1 MLLMDQLVYLD
12 LALGQLLISV
22 SSFLKTLNKAVI
34 LGASPQSF
42 YEQNYIYVVTAEK
55 CARKSQKLIMKSLNY
70 STLYFHFVF

>member
-22 SSFLKTLNKAVI
+22 SSFLKTLNKDVI

-55 CARKSQKLIMKSLNY
+55 CAHKSQKLIMKSLNY

>member
-34 LGASPQSF
+34 LGASP
-42 YEQNYIYVVTAEK
+42 
-55 CARKSQKLIMKSLNY
+55 
-70 STLYFHFVF
+70 